1 MKVAPSQSPRLR
13 KRIRVMDVRTNLR
26 QQQQLPLLENAPKAQ
41 KTPAQKA
48 IRKTFKGT
56 AHLARLLPTGSVLT
70 FQILSPILTHQGRCP
85 THASRVI
92 TLGLL
97 ALCGVSCFILR
108 LTDSF
113 RDERGK
119 VRYGLATF
127 RGLWVIDTSLKLTPE
142 EKAQY
147 QLKFIDLFHALAS
160 ILVFAAIAL
169 FDKNV
174 VNCFF
179 PTPSEEAKELL
190 MRVPIGIG
198 IACSIL
204 FVLFPSKRHGIGCPL
219 SKH

>member
-127 RGLWVIDTSLKLTPE
+127 RGLWVIDTSLKLAPE

-147 QLKFIDLFHALAS
+147 QLKFIDLFHAFAS
-160 ILVFAAIAL
+160 ILVFATIAL

-179 PTPSEEAKELL
+179 PTPSEETKELL
-190 MRVPIGIG
+190 IRVPIGIG

>member
-1 MKVAPSQSPRLR
+1 
-13 KRIRVMDVRTNLR
+13 MDVRTNLR

-147 QLKFIDLFHALAS
+147 QLKFIDLFHAFAS
-160 ILVFAAIAL
+160 ILVFATIAL

-179 PTPSEEAKELL
+179 PTPSEETKELL

>member
-1 MKVAPSQSPRLR
+1 
-13 KRIRVMDVRTNLR
+13 MDVRTNLR

>member
-1 MKVAPSQSPRLR
+1 
-13 KRIRVMDVRTNLR
+13 MDVRTNLR

-147 QLKFIDLFHALAS
+147 QLKFIDLFHAFAS

>member
-1 MKVAPSQSPRLR
+1 
-13 KRIRVMDVRTNLR
+13 MDVRTNLR

-147 QLKFIDLFHALAS
+147 QLKFIDLFHAFAS

-204 FVLFPSKRHGIGCPL
+204 FVLFPSNRHGIGCPL

>member
-1 MKVAPSQSPRLR
+1 
-13 KRIRVMDVRTNLR
+13 MDVRTNLR

-147 QLKFIDLFHALAS
+147 QLKFIDLFHAFAS
-160 ILVFAAIAL
+160 ILVFATIAL

-204 FVLFPSKRHGIGCPL
+204 FVLFPSNRHGIGCPL

>member
-1 MKVAPSQSPRLR
+1 
-13 KRIRVMDVRTNLR
+13 MDVRTNLR

-204 FVLFPSKRHGIGCPL
+204 FVLFPSQRHGIGCPL

>member
-1 MKVAPSQSPRLR
+1 
-13 KRIRVMDVRTNLR
+13 MDVRTNLR

-147 QLKFIDLFHALAS
+147 QLKFIDLFHAFAS
-160 ILVFAAIAL
+160 ILVFATIAL